1 MSENF
6 RVLDDRNHVLLR
18 PNIYLGSVNL
28 EPQSGIIDYEY
39 KTVYIVPALL
49 KMVEEVFQNSIDE
62 HIRTNGE
69 FATQISLD
77 ITQTLDGTQITVK
90 DNGRGIPQKIIGGK
104 SQPLLAWTELR
115 AGSNFDD
122 NNRTTAGTNGMGAAL
137 TCIFSK
143 SFVGYTCDGKNTITV
158 TCSDNMQNIAE
169 SSNKGK
175 QAGTQVSF
183 VPDLDRFGLNDFTDD
198 HITVLRDRF
207 VNLAIMYP
215 KIQFKFN
222 GEKLTFK
229 NLKQIAK
236 NFHPDSVSAET
247 DNVSL
252 VFAPAGSEEEFRC
265 LSYVNGIYIKNG
277 GSHVDYVINQIIVTL
292 REHVK
297 KKHKIDV
304 LPNQIRQHILFAS
317 WMRDFNA
324 LRFDSQTKERITNS
338 VSEVAFYLNQIDFDK
353 IAKQILNTESII
365 NPCIEAILYKKEMA
379 EKLALAKKLKS
390 AAKIRVVNHI
400 AATHSD
406 PEQRSL
412 VITEGQSALGSLI
425 TVRDPKKIGG
435 FPLRGKP
442 LNVRD
447 MKPVDILKNKEMLE
461 LLTIL
466 GLEFGKPAT
475 DLNYGKIYVMSDA
488 DTDGDSIFCLL
499 LNLFSNWPEL
509 FEQGRIYRVM
519 TPLYVCVKGKQTEL
533 FYNKTEFDKFNS
545 KGYDVSYCKG
555 LGTLS
560 KDAYRKCINEPYLI
574 KLSANN
580 SDLIKLE
587 MAFGGDANLRK
598 DWMME

>member
-1 MSENF
+1 MTEKF
-6 RVLDDRNHVLLR
+6 EVLDDRSHVLKR
-18 PNIYLGSVNL
+18 PNVYLGAVSL
-28 EPQSGIIDYEY
+28 EQQSGIINYQY
-39 KTVYIVPALL
+39 KTVSIVPALL

-62 HIRTNGE
+62 HIRTAGE

-137 TCIFSK
+137 TNIFSK
-143 SFVGYTCDGKNTITV
+143 YFVGYTCDGKTSITV

-169 SSNKGK
+169 SSGKGK

-183 VPDLDRFGLNDFTDD
+183 VPDLERFGLTDFTDD
-198 HITVLRDRF
+198 HTLVLRDRF

-236 NFHPDSVSAET
+236 NFHPDAISADT

-252 VFAPAGSEEEFRC
+252 VFAPAGDEEEFRC

-277 GSHVDYVINQIIVTL
+277 GSHVDYVINQIISTL
-292 REHVK
+292 RDHVK

-317 WMRDFNA
+317 WMRGFNA
-324 LRFDSQTKERITNS
+324 LKFDSQSKERITNS
-338 VSEVAFYLNQIDFDK
+338 VAEVTAFLSEFDFDK

-379 EKLALAKKLKS
+379 EKLALAKKQKANTRL
-390 AAKIRVVNHI
+390 RVVNHI
-400 AATHSD
+400 AATD
-406 PEQRSL
+406 PNPENRRLFL
-412 VITEGQSALGSLI
+412 VEGNSALGPHI
-425 TVRDPKKIGG
+425 AVRNPKTDGG
-435 FPLRGKP
+435 FPMRGKI

-447 MKPVDILKNKEMLE
+447 MKPIDILKNKEISEMLS
-461 LLTIL
+461 II
-466 GLEFGKPAT
+466 GLEFDKPAK
-475 DLNYGKIYVMSDA
+475 DLNYGKIILFSDL
-488 DTDGDSIFCLL
+488 DYDGSHIFGLL
-499 LNLFSNWPEL
+499 LNLFSHWPEL
-509 FEQGRIYRVM
+509 FTENRIYRCLA
-519 TPLYVCVKGKQTEL
+519 PLYYCTKGKNVKT
-533 FYNKTEFDKFNS
+533 FYTKEEFDQFNS
-545 KGYDVSYCKG
+545 SGYDVQFFKG
-555 LGTLS
+555 LGS
-560 KDAYRKCINEPYLI
+560 MPKEVYKDCLQNSVLVQV
-574 KLSANN
+574 SA
-580 SDLIKLE
+580 DELDFQKLE
-587 MAFGGDANLRK
+587 MFFGADTSLRK
-598 DWMME
+598 DWMLK